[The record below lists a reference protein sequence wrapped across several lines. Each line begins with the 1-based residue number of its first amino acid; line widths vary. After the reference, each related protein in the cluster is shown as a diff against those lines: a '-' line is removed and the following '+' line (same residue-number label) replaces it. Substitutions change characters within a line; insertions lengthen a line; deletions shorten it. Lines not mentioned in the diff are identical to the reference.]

1 MTLSKNSGAEPIPI
15 NPFICFEKN
24 LNWFVDIQE
33 PILEPI
39 NIKSFFLTNFLI
51 ANLVSLVHLLIFPL
65 VNSPDD
71 FPCPEYSTAKN
82 PILFFLQKLKKV
94 LGFSPSTSDI
104 NPCRKTT

>member
-1 MTLSKNSGAEPIPI
+1 MPI
-15 NPFICFEKN
+15 NPLICFEKN

-33 PILEPI
+33 PILEPT
-39 NIKSFFLTNFLI
+39 NIKSFFFTNFFMT
-51 ANLVSLVHLLIFPL
+51 NLVSSVHLLIFPL

-82 PILFFLQKLKKV
+82 PILFFLQKLKKA

-104 NPCRKTT
+104 KP